1 MNDNEFI
8 GSNGPMPKV
17 GATSSVG
24 SGQGPIP
31 IKSFGKAI
39 AGGGGGFDGPRVGG
53 QGSQENIARG
63 IHPSQLP
70 NSLSDKP
77 DVPPK
82 VLIKTWKGLSAEAK
96 LHFIRYAPTWTTLEL
111 IEIIEQEL
119 KELNS

>member
-1 MNDNEFI
+1 MNDYEFI
-8 GSNGPMPKV
+8 GSNGPIPKV

-31 IKSFGKAI
+31 IKSFGAI
-39 AGGGGGFDGPRVGG
+39 SGGRLILAMAGDDG

-63 IHPSQLP
+63 IHS

-82 VLIKTWKGLSAEAK
+82 IRIKAWKGLSAEAK

-111 IEIIEQEL
+111 IEFVEQEL

>member
-1 MNDNEFI
+1 MSR
-8 GSNGPMPKV
+8 GG
-17 GATSSVG
+17 
-24 SGQGPIP
+24 GQGPI
-31 IKSFGKAI
+31 KSGGAI
-39 AGGGGGFDGPRVGG
+39 SGGRLILAMAGDDG
-53 QGSQENIARG
+53 QGSQENVARG

>member
-1 MNDNEFI
+1 MTIHPHE
-8 GSNGPMPKV
+8 
-17 GATSSVG
+17 
-24 SGQGPIP
+24 Q
-31 IKSFGKAI
+31 FGAI

-53 QGSQENIARG
+53 QGSQENVARG
-63 IHPSQLP
+63 IH
-70 NSLSDKP
+70 SDKP

-82 VLIKTWKGLSAEAK
+82 ILIKTWKGLSAEAK

>member
-1 MNDNEFI
+1 MTIHPHE
-8 GSNGPMPKV
+8 
-17 GATSSVG
+17 
-24 SGQGPIP
+24 Q
-31 IKSFGKAI
+31 FGAI

-63 IHPSQLP
+63 IHS

-96 LHFIRYAPTWTTLEL
+96 LHFVRYAPTWTTLEL
-111 IEIIEQEL
+111 IEFVEQEL
-119 KELNS
+119 KELNT

>member
-1 MNDNEFI
+1 MNDCEFI

-31 IKSFGKAI
+31 IKSVGAI

-63 IHPSQLP
+63 IHS

-82 VLIKTWKGLSAEAK
+82 ILIKTWKGLSAEAK
-96 LHFIRYAPTWTTLEL
+96 LHFIRYAPTWTTIEL

-119 KELNS
+119 KVLNS

>member
-1 MNDNEFI
+1 MNDCEFI
-8 GSNGPMPKV
+8 ESNGPMPKV

-24 SGQGPIP
+24 GAQGPI
-31 IKSFGKAI
+31 KSGGAI

-63 IHPSQLP
+63 IHS

-82 VLIKTWKGLSAEAK
+82 ILIKTWKGLSAEAK

-119 KELNS
+119 KVLNT

>member
-1 MNDNEFI
+1 MSR
-8 GSNGPMPKV
+8 GG
-17 GATSSVG
+17 GRG
-24 SGQGPIP
+24 P
-31 IKSFGKAI
+31 IKSGGTI
-39 AGGGGGFDGPRVGG
+39 SGGGLILAMAGDDG

-63 IHPSQLP
+63 IHS

-96 LHFIRYAPTWTTLEL
+96 LHFIRYAPTWTTIEL

-119 KELNS
+119 KVLNT

>member
-1 MNDNEFI
+1 MIECEFI

-17 GATSSVG
+17 GATSSIG

-31 IKSFGKAI
+31 IKSVGAI
-39 AGGGGGFDGPRVGG
+39 AGGGGGFDGPTVGG

-63 IHPSQLP
+63 IHS

-82 VLIKTWKGLSAEAK
+82 IVIKTWKGLSAEAK
-96 LHFIRYAPTWTTLEL
+96 LRFIRYAPKWSTLEL
-111 IEIIEQEL
+111 IEFVEQEL
-119 KELNS
+119 KELNT